1 MILLIFLGGVWEVKK
16 YISYSKY
23 KKRPGTKTK
32 YLHGVILQIQMTS
45 YPSLGIVADYTLSV
59 KRV

>member
-23 KKRPGTKTK
+23 EKRPGTKTK
-32 YLHGVILQIQMTS
+32 YLHGVIL
-45 YPSLGIVADYTLSV
+45 L
-59 KRV
+59 

>member
-23 KKRPGTKTK
+23 KERPGTKTK
-32 YLHGVILQIQMTS
+32 YLHGVIL
-45 YPSLGIVADYTLSV
+45 L
-59 KRV
+59 